1 MASDDNSWGLRSF
14 TSSLDSISYFVVSFV
29 ALFVL
34 MLLIL
39 LVENQSVA
47 QSI

>member
-14 TSSLDSISYFVVSFV
+14 PSSLDSISYFVVSIV